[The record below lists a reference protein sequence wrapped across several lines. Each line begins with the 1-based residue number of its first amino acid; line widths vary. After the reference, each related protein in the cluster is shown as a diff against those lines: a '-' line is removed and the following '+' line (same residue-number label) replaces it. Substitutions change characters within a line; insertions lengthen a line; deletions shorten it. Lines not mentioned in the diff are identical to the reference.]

1 MSKAKI
7 LFRLSGV
14 PDDEADDVR
23 MLLTDNAIDF
33 YETSAGNWGVSMPA
47 IWLRDAGDY
56 ARARSLLD
64 EYQVERTIRMR
75 AEYER
80 LKREGKQKTLID
92 AVMEKPLLFLVSLL
106 VAALVVYLSVRLVV
120 DIGAITKQ

>member
-1 MSKAKI
+1 
-7 LFRLSGV
+7 
-14 PDDEADDVR
+14 
-23 MLLTDNAIDF
+23 
-33 YETSAGNWGVSMPA
+33 MPA

>member
-33 YETSAGNWGVSMPA
+33 YETSAGNWGYPC
-47 IWLRDAGDY
+47 
-56 ARARSLLD
+56 
-64 EYQVERTIRMR
+64 
-75 AEYER
+75 R
-80 LKREGKQKTLID
+80 LSG
-92 AVMEKPLLFLVSLL
+92 
-106 VAALVVYLSVRLVV
+106 
-120 DIGAITKQ
+120 

>member
-92 AVMEKPLLFLVSLL
+92 AVMEKPLLFLVNLL

>member
-1 MSKAKI
+1 
-7 LFRLSGV
+7 
-14 PDDEADDVR
+14 
-23 MLLTDNAIDF
+23 
-33 YETSAGNWGVSMPA
+33 MPA

-64 EYQVERTIRMR
+64 EYQAERTIRMR

-92 AVMEKPLLFLVSLL
+92 AVMEKQLLFLVNLL

>member
-64 EYQVERTIRMR
+64 EYQAERTIRMR

>member
-7 LFRLSGV
+7 LFRLNGV
-14 PDDEADDVR
+14 PEDEAEDVR

-47 IWLRDAGDY
+47 IWLKDADDY

-64 EYQVERTIRMR
+64 EYQAARTIRMR
-75 AEYER
+75 AEYQR

-92 AVMEKPLLFLVSLL
+92 AIKEKPLMFMVNLL
-106 VAALVVYLSVRLVV
+106 VAALVVYLSVRLVI
-120 DIGAITKQ
+120 DIGTITEQ

>member
-7 LFRLSGV
+7 LFKLNGV

-23 MLLTDNAIDF
+23 LLLTDNNIDF

-47 IWLRDAGDY
+47 IWLKDAGDY
-56 ARARSLLD
+56 TRARSILD
-64 EYQVERTIRMR
+64 EYQAARTIRMR

-80 LKREGKQKTLID
+80 LKREGRQRTMID
-92 AVMEKPLLFLVSLL
+92 TIKEKPLLFLFNLL
-106 VAALVVYLSVRLVV
+106 IAVLVIYLSVRLVV
-120 DIGAITKQ
+120 DIGAIANN